1 MTGRCRTFN
10 ARDKGGIIRK
20 IKEGSRVS
28 GSKSVVMLNEGNGVS
43 VHPEKVR
50 GVLREGSYNGR
61 IARRKPYIS
70 STNRMKRLEFA
81 KHDGRVR
88 VRRKQKEEPNSKHL
102 QPTVKQSD
110 GDVFRVTK

>member
-50 GVLREGSYNGR
+50 GILREGSYNGR

-81 KHDGRVR
+81 K
-88 VRRKQKEEPNSKHL
+88 QYISKESEWWNNITSADECKHL
-102 QPTVKQSD
+102 W
-110 GDVFRVTK
+110 